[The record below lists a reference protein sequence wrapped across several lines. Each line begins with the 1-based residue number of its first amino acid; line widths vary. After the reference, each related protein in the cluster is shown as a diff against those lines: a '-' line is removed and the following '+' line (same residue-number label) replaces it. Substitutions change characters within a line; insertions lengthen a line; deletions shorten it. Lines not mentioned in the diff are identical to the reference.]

1 MSLSRASLIEAEA
14 SGFDPLEHAA
24 FTSSAD
30 TDPLDAAS
38 WFDIYRDISITVH
51 PPRNISITVHPP
63 RSRA

>member
-14 SGFDPLEHAA
+14 GFDPLEHAA

-51 PPRNISITVHPP
+51 PPR
-63 RSRA
+63 SRA